1 MSPSPFNTANL
12 SLSVQQIKA
21 QTLQSLISFDTS
33 SDAGNLFSNVPSTS
47 ELFDKLFAAAKN
59 TASETSNVPSGLDT
73 LQPFSRP
80 GQNVVT
86 VINRVDVSFKAQFSA
101 LSELKST
108 LALEQESAQK
118 LAAIDEHTSNAEFK
132 SKLMDFVATYNSGV
146 HHIASDL
153 AQGGVLEGSQEARR
167 AQFATQRDIANPL
180 IGADGGL
187 RGGMSA
193 LGVAIDPHT
202 GLASINETQ
211 LDAVLARDTD
221 ADVRTIVDFARTF
234 SQTTTSLNSK
244 GNQQDNQM
252 NNLDR
257 AIHWIAD
264 NRVEV
269 QKEFGPGLLARPNA
283 AFAKAA
289 AAYALIAQQ

>member
-1 MSPSPFNTANL
+1 MSASPFNTANL
-12 SLSVQQIKA
+12 SLSIQQIKA
-21 QTLQSLISFDTS
+21 QTLQSLISFDSS
-33 SDAGNLFSNVPSTS
+33 SDASGLFASVPGTS
-47 ELFDKLFAAAKN
+47 DIFDKYFAAAKN
-59 TASETSNVPSGLDT
+59 TVSETSDVPSGLDAT
-73 LQPFSRP
+73 QPFSQP

-108 LALEQESAQK
+108 LALEQESADK
-118 LAAIDEHTSNAEFK
+118 LATIDAHTSNAEFK

-146 HHIASDL
+146 RHIASEV

-180 IGADGGL
+180 IGADGG
-187 RGGMSA
+187 MSA
-193 LGVAIDPHT
+193 LGVSIDPRT
-202 GLASINETQ
+202 GLASVNEAQ

-221 ADVRTIVDFARTF
+221 ADVRTIVDFATTF

-269 QKEFGPGLLARPNA
+269 QQEFGPGLLARPNA

-289 AAYALIAQQ
+289 AAYALIAKQ